1 MAVYVGLELNPGATD
16 EELLLT
22 QPEPIRPG
30 VEKDRA
36 AAVCAVTARLES
48 TDPKDSEALFSFSRM
63 SPGLPPRFGYYVGFL
78 VAQEL
83 GKTRSLVQLSKL
95 DVDEARPLVVAALH
109 SLADCGPRAPAPLPP
124 TTPDR

>member
-1 MAVYVGLELNPGATD
+1 MAVYVASELNPGATD

-36 AAVCAVTARLES
+36 AAVCAVAARLES
-48 TDPKDSEALFSFSRM
+48 TDPKDSEGLFSFSRM
-63 SPGLPPRFGYYVGFL
+63 CPGLPPRFGYYVGFV

-83 GKTRSLVQLSKL
+83 GKTRSLVQLSRL
-95 DVDEARPLVVAALH
+95 DVDQARPLVAAALH
-109 SLADCGPRAPAPLPP
+109 RLAACDVHAPAPLP
-124 TTPDR
+124 TPARP